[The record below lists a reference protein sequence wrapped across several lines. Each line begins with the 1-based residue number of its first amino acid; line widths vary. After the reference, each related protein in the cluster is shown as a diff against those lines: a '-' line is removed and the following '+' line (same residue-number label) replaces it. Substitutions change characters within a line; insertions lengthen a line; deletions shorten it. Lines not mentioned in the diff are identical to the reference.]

1 MMRSLLVAGAI
12 VLALLPPAV
21 TLGAPT
27 AVGRGA
33 AIAQP
38 PPPRAAAARS
48 ADRDFKVPFHLDM
61 RPKPAESEMQAMVL
75 PYRWHAWQYSPQY
88 LWNQSAWDQNG
99 CFANNL
105 FGVPSTLPSDGS
117 VPGTVTIGSLV
128 DDKSKSLLSSTPSY
142 AQSLPSTDGAVV
154 SLQPTS
160 CGSARS
166 INF

>member
-1 MMRSLLVAGAI
+1 MRSLLVAGAI
-12 VLALLPPAV
+12 VLAGLPPAV

-48 ADRDFKVPFHLDM
+48 ADRDFQVPFHLDM
-61 RPKPAESEMQAMVL
+61 RPKPAELQAMVL

-166 INF
+166 ISF